1 MFRLLAQSDAFQTKF
16 DAVKNYKEFA
26 SSDYR
31 LLVILAGLIVIVM
44 LSLWLL
50 KRVRRTE
57 PDAPPISI
65 FDKAAADL
73 GLTIMD
79 RWLLIR
85 IAKQQK
91 LLTPLTLLASAQ
103 TLGHHANAFIRS
115 QPRWRRDSVAQRVNR
130 IGAKLFDTVQTA

>member
-1 MFRLLAQSDAFQTKF
+1 MLRLLAQTSNFQSKF
-16 DAVKNYKEFA
+16 DAVKNYKDHAPF
-26 SSDYR
+26 DYR
-31 LLVILAGLIVIVM
+31 LFVILAGSIIIV
-44 LSLWLL
+44 LLTLWLL

-57 PDAPPISI
+57 PDAPPLSV

-115 QPRWRRDSVAQRVNR
+115 QPRWRRESVSHRVNR
-130 IGAKLFDTVQTA
+130 IGVKLFDTVQTA